1 MVKNPVT
8 SRHSTTVN
16 AGALVRI
23 PVAVESDRARR
34 SALGVLF
41 TAPLMDSASIPLAA
55 SLPLA
60 TLEAASVLARSKAS
74 RGPKPLPSLALM
86 HFS

>member
-8 SRHSTTVN
+8 IRHSTTVN
-16 AGALVRI
+16 AGALVRM

-34 SALGVLF
+34 NAVGVLL
-41 TAPLMDSASIPLAA
+41 TAPLIDSASILLAT
-55 SLPLA
+55 SLPLV
-60 TLEAASVLARSKAS
+60 TLEAASDLARSKAS